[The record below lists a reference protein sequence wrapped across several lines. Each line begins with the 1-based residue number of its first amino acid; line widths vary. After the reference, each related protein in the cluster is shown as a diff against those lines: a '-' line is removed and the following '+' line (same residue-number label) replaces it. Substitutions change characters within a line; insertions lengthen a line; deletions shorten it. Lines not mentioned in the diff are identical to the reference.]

1 MAILEVD
8 AFKQASRAMWAAGD
22 YAAVAEAVTD
32 AVAPVLVER
41 VGVAAGQ
48 IVLDV
53 ATGTGNVALVAAERG
68 AVTVGSDLTSELFD
82 TARRRAADRGVEVSW
97 VEGDAEDLPFP
108 DAGFDRVFSA
118 FGVQFAPR
126 HAVCAAEL
134 TRVCRTGGTVV
145 LANWTPE
152 GQVGELLRTIGRY
165 MPSPPDYASPPPLWG
180 SEEHVR
186 ALFDCELEFE
196 RRTTPVRFDSAEHY
210 VSFMET
216 CYGPMIK
223 ARERLTGEG
232 SWDGCRSELV
242 EMMERR
248 NEATDGTLYVPAEYA
263 LIVAR
268 P

>member
-1 MAILEVD
+1 MATLEVD
-8 AFKQASRAMWAAGD
+8 AFKQASRATWAAGD
-22 YAAVAEAVTD
+22 YAAVAEAVTA
-32 AVAPVLVER
+32 AVAPALVER

-48 IVLDV
+48 TVLDV
-53 ATGTGNVALVAAERG
+53 ATGTGNVALVAAEHG
-68 AVTVGSDLTSELFD
+68 AVTVGFDLTPELFD

-108 DAGFDRVFSA
+108 AAGFDRVFSA

-134 TRVCRTGGTVV
+134 TRVCRPGGTIV

-152 GQVGELLRTIGRY
+152 GQVGELLRIIGRY
-165 MPSPPDYASPPPLWG
+165 GPPPPDYASPPPLWG

-186 ALFDCELEFE
+186 TLFDRELEFE

-210 VSFMET
+210 ISFMET
-216 CYGPMIK
+216 CYGPTIK
-223 ARERLTGEG
+223 ARERLMGEG
-232 SWDGCRSELV
+232 RWDDCRSEIV

-248 NEATDGTLYVPAEYA
+248 NEATDGTLYVSAEYA
-263 LIVAR
+263 LVIVR